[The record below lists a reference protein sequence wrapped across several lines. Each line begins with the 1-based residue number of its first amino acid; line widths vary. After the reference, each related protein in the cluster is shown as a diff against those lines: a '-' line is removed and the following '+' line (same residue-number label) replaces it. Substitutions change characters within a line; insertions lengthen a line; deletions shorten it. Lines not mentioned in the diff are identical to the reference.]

1 MKPGATTMPFASIKR
16 DALFGSNLPMAAMV
30 SPLIATSP

>member
-1 MKPGATTMPFASIKR
+1 MKPGATTMPLASSVR
-16 DALFGSNLPMAAMV
+16 AALFGSNLPIAAIV